1 MNPKLNTASLEE
13 QKAVWDEQLKASKE
27 MDRSFQTLGGE
38 DLDLLYHPEGENG
51 ENSEYAEKLGFPGAF
66 PFTRGVYPNMYRGR
80 LWTMR
85 QFAGFGSAE
94 DTNARY
100 KYLLERGQTGL
111 SVAFDMPTLMGYDSD
126 HELSRGEVGKCGVAI
141 SSLEDMKR
149 LFDGIPLDK
158 VSVSMTINGPAA
170 VIFAYFIAAAEE
182 QGVSKKQ
189 LRGTL
194 QNDILK
200 EYQAQKEYI
209 FPPQP
214 SISLVVDTM
223 EYCAKHIPSWH
234 AVSVSGYHI
243 REAGSTAAQEL
254 AFTLANGFAYVE
266 AALERGLDID
276 SFAPRLSYF
285 WNSHSDF
292 FEEIAKFRAARRIY
306 ARRMRDRYGAKN
318 PRSMMLRFH
327 TQTAGCSLTAQQ
339 PENNIVRTAFQA
351 LAAVLG
357 GTQSLH
363 TNSLD
368 ETLALPSE
376 KAVKIALRTQQIIAE
391 ETGATNVVDPLGGSY
406 FIESLTDRMEEK
418 ALAYFDRIDAFGGVV
433 PAIENGWFMK
443 EIGDA
448 SYQLHKEYEQKQRS
462 IVGIHKYV
470 DAEEDDL
477 PDLLRIDDS
486 AEKLQQSKLAEL
498 RENRDSKRYEDAL
511 DAIRV
516 AARAGENLMPSL
528 IEAAKAHA
536 TLGETCQA
544 LKDVYGTW
552 EEVAAF

>member
-1 MNPKLNTASLEE
+1 MNPKLNGDTLSE
-13 QKAVWDEQLKASKE
+13 QKAVWEKQLTKSKE
-27 MDRSFQTLGGE
+27 LDRSFQTLGGE
-38 DLDLLYHPEGENG
+38 DLDLLYHPSDANG
-51 ENSEYAEKLGFPGAF
+51 EYSEKLGFPGSF

-85 QFAGFGSAE
+85 QFAGFGSAD

-126 HELSRGEVGKCGVAI
+126 HQLSRGEVGKCGVAI
-141 SSLEDMKR
+141 SCLQDMER

-170 VIFAYFIAAAEE
+170 VIFSYFIAAAEK
-182 QGVSKKQ
+182 QGVAKEQ

-209 FPPQP
+209 FPPKP

-223 EYCAKHIPSWH
+223 EYCANHIPSWH

-276 SFAPRLSYF
+276 SFAPRLSFF

-292 FEEIAKFRAARRIY
+292 FEEIGKFRAARRIY
-306 ARRMRDRYGAKN
+306 AKRMKERYGAKN

-391 ETGATNVVDPLGGSY
+391 ETGVTNVVDPLGGSY
-406 FIESLTDRMEEK
+406 FVEAMTDRMEAK
-418 ALAYFDRIDAFGGVV
+418 ALSYFERIDELGGVV
-433 PAIENGWFMK
+433 AAIESGWFMK

-448 SYQLHKEYEQKQRS
+448 SYRLHKEYEQNQRS

-470 DAEEDDL
+470 DSEEDELPELLKIDGKAEESQKERL
-477 PDLLRIDDS
+477 ESLR
-486 AEKLQQSKLAEL
+486 K
-498 RENRDSKRYEDAL
+498 NRDEERYEAAL
-511 DAIRV
+511 EALKD
-516 AARAGENLMPSL
+516 AARKGENVMPAL
-528 IEAAKAHA
+528 IEAAKADA

-544 LKDVYGTW
+544 LKEVYGVW

>member
-1 MNPKLNTASLEE
+1 MNPKLNSENLSE
-13 QKAVWDEQLKASKE
+13 QKAVWENQLKKSKE
-27 MDRSFQTLGGE
+27 LDRSFQTLGGE
-38 DLDLLYHPEGENG
+38 DLDLLYHPEEDSGDY
-51 ENSEYAEKLGFPGAF
+51 SEKLGFPGSF

-85 QFAGFGSAE
+85 QFAGFGSAA

-126 HELSRGEVGKCGVAI
+126 HQLSRGEVGKCGVAI
-141 SSLEDMKR
+141 SCLADMER
-149 LFDGIPLDK
+149 LFEGIPLDK

-170 VIFAYFIAAAEE
+170 VIFSYFIAAAEK
-182 QGVSKKQ
+182 QGVAKEQ

-209 FPPQP
+209 FPPKP

-292 FEEIAKFRAARRIY
+292 FEEIGKFRAARRIY

-318 PRSMMLRFH
+318 PRSMTLRFH

-376 KAVKIALRTQQIIAE
+376 KAVKIALRTQQVIAE
-391 ETGATNVVDPLGGSY
+391 ETGVTNVVDPLGGSY
-406 FIESLTDRMEEK
+406 FVESMTDRMEEK
-418 ALAYFDRIDAFGGVV
+418 ALAYFDRIDELGGVV
-433 PAIENGWFMK
+433 AAIESGWFMK

-448 SYQLHKEYEQKQRS
+448 SYRLHKEYEQKQRS

-470 DAEEDDL
+470 DSEEDEL
-477 PDLLRIDDS
+477 PELLRIDGQAEDS
-486 AEKLQQSKLAEL
+486 QRAHLENL
-498 RENRDSKRYEDAL
+498 RKNRDSVRYDAAL
-511 DAIRV
+511 EALKE
-516 AARAGENLMPSL
+516 AARKGENVMPAL
-528 IEAAKAHA
+528 IEAAKADA

-544 LKDVYGTW
+544 LKEVYGVW

>member
-1 MNPKLNTASLEE
+1 MNPKLNTETLEE
-13 QKAVWDEQLKASKE
+13 LKLRWQESAKKTRE
-27 MDRSFQTLGGE
+27 LERSFKTLGGE
-38 DLDLLYHPEGENG
+38 ELDLLYQPDQDDG
-51 ENSEYAEKLGFPGAF
+51 SYVDKLGFPGSF

-94 DTNARY
+94 DTNSRY

-126 HELSRGEVGKCGVAI
+126 HHLSRGEVGKCGVAI
-141 SSLEDMKR
+141 SCMSDMKQ
-149 LFDGIPLDK
+149 LFDGIPLEK

-182 QGVSKKQ
+182 TGVCAKQ
-189 LRGTL
+189 LMGTL

-209 FPPQP
+209 FPPKP

-223 EYCAKHIPSWH
+223 EYCARHIPKWH

-276 SFAPRLSYF
+276 SFAPRLSFF

-339 PENNIVRTAFQA
+339 PENNIIRTSFQA

-391 ETGATNVVDPLGGSY
+391 ETGIPNVIDPLGGSY
-406 FIESLTDRMEEK
+406 FVESLTDRMEER
-418 ALAYFDRIDAFGGVV
+418 ALAYFDRIEANGGVV
-433 PAIENGWFMK
+433 SAIENGWFMK
-443 EIGDA
+443 EIGDS
-448 SYQLHKEYEQKQRS
+448 SYRLHKEYERGQRS

-470 DAEEDDL
+470 DSEEETL
-477 PDLLRIDDS
+477 TDLLRIDES
-486 AEKLQQSKLAEL
+486 TEKWQRERLAQL
-498 RENRDSKRYEDAL
+498 RQTRDSERHEQAVESV
-511 DAIRV
+511 RG
-516 AARAGENLMPSL
+516 AARAGENLMPAL
-528 IEAAKAHA
+528 IEAAKANA
-536 TLGETCQA
+536 TLGETCEA
-544 LKDVYGTW
+544 LKQVYGTW
-552 EEVAAF
+552 EEVAAL